1 MKQFLRH
8 IFLLV
13 ALFMTTASAWAQL
26 PYNTTMTQSHFN
38 SSSTKIAS
46 SGDNGWDNGV
56 RLGGTKTG
64 AFSEPAW
71 NWDDKYIIIVLS
83 SNGIPNRLT
92 CTTSTN
98 SNSTSETEFY
108 VATSTN
114 NSSYTEIWSS
124 KDRNNTIDIALSKD
138 VKYIKI
144 CYSGNFAGYFK
155 NIKVTELKYFNSPST
170 ADIAFEQKILNSTPS
185 VSDFTIDW
193 CNVPAISYS
202 IEGADNDRFSVTKI
216 ENNSSVGKYGTATI
230 HLSYIHDDFAGEDH
244 PHTATLKL
252 WSNGT
257 TYNVT
262 LTGVTDRYIA
272 DFNWNIANVNANS
285 GEYHVG
291 DYATITDAYTLKN
304 KTTGNAISLP
314 VTFTIKTLSRSSIYQ
329 EDGDDNYDNDV
340 LSIESG
346 VLKAKNAGVAKITA
360 TFDGNDEYKPFTK
373 ELTLTV
379 SKHTPVF
386 SIESESVYYDR
397 NYVNGK
403 EYADFFV
410 STCSTHANHDNYDKY
425 DDVVLTFS
433 TSDTDAAVLRQGS
446 AKNKLNLSVFNK
458 ESIKQIS
465 LNIKQEE
472 TSYWAE
478 HEEQIVV
485 NLANPNNHVPF
496 VMNTKSLRDAL
507 YYDYEKSYGKNTCG
521 ETGEI
526 SLNQDDI
533 VVWTA
538 NPLYYTIRF
547 SGIPHKLTFQYKHTA
562 TATPLGDTK
571 KAFIVYESPDGVTW
585 NELWTTNGKLN
596 TTEYVKINPEILDR
610 STKYIK
616 FFYDATYTGYYK
628 DIAVSELNDFEAIDD
643 LNDRTND
650 NDTLDFGV
658 HAIKKNNYPQKSFAL
673 RYANAG
679 YKVNLKVVK
688 ENGVEDKR
696 FTVSPS
702 TITSIGGEIYGE
714 YTPITVTYN
723 TSSAHQTSPGTK
735 LVITD
740 EKGNKEEII
749 LVATTEKSK
758 QNLQWTSEWSAPTP
772 LVVLNQT
779 ITNAATNGMTAELPV
794 KYRSSNPEVFR
805 VAADSLS
812 FMALTAGTATIT
824 AYQEGNDEY
833 AYAEIS
839 KPFKATEKIIQ
850 HISWEQDLT
859 SLHVGDDNIALS
871 AKVYILNSTTHEWEF
886 SQERTNLL
894 AYSSPNNAVVSIVDN
909 KALKVNGAGELLI
922 KATVPGTEVYE
933 ATDMEIPVRVRVP
946 SLGCEDVLLPVVG
959 YELSDKF
966 EFNPYES
973 IKEFVFEIDRTKGIP
988 GKLMFYYYGL
998 KAWGQLAGQIE
1009 VYQSL
1014 DEGQYWV
1021 PIENGIVTPTTNKA
1035 WSLLLPLSREA
1046 THLKFVRITDINLG
1060 YHMLQFVSIIPAQYI
1075 EAEPVDFGDITI
1087 NSEVTKD
1094 FVVSYANIKDD
1105 ELSLTEYSTSLTLP
1119 KDNIQDEC
1127 GAWGM
1132 VTRQVNIKA
1141 NTIGAFQDY
1150 IYVHDEIAQITCT
1163 IPVIANVIKAT
1174 PTLTW
1179 NPETDVLDESSDWRE
1194 GYTKNATSTIIQEIK
1209 YKMLD
1214 NPYAHFDEEGELIID
1229 KLGGVITITAYQE
1242 STENFNYVEK
1252 SIEFT
1257 IPIPTFIGGGGDKYW
1272 NNPNNWNV
1280 GRLPKPQEPVNIQA
1294 SAELHT
1300 HDTVA
1305 SIAFTQ
1311 KDSNPQGILHIRS
1324 TGGLIVG
1331 NGGVMNVANSSITID
1346 NTPEGA
1352 GFLRVDPTTDNK
1364 PAKITIKYITEAYNS
1379 GNPRDEIWQYMGAPG
1394 SNMDIVAEEDK
1405 ALIYHWSEKNG
1416 WEKQASEQLTP
1427 FAGYVLTQNKGT
1439 ADHHRAEFNITAIP
1453 IVDDQTINLTCTSN
1467 GMRGGNVFAN
1477 SYLAP
1482 IDVAKIDPET
1492 DLEGID
1498 GAFYLFNSGSWTQWQ
1513 NEGGGSS
1520 NEIQG
1525 DGTSPGQYYAITPGA
1540 AAMLDASEDQTVI
1553 PPMQGVY
1560 VMATTKDAKIKLDY
1574 AKHVY
1579 GANASNKPMRAPKMQ
1594 NDNFKRV
1601 RLQVSGKNCGAD
1613 RMYVIQY
1620 EDATKGY
1627 DYGYDAKNI
1636 AAENQVNIFTTEQDG
1651 QMEISVSDRID
1662 STYIGLQTGSDS
1674 EYRLRISSV
1683 VGDKLYLKDLE
1694 NETLIT
1700 VADGEEYV
1708 FYATPNSVNNRR
1720 FLLMDRLASE
1730 EIEDLVKVY
1739 IHDNV
1744 VHVLQAPAYSDMAVY
1759 TVGGL
1764 MITQNEL
1771 GETPCMVELSGL
1783 PTGIYLVRVADK
1795 VVKFVSK

>member
-13 ALFMTTASAWAQL
+13 AMLVATANAWAQL
-26 PYNTTMTQSHFN
+26 PYNTVMTQSHFN
-38 SSSTKIAS
+38 DGNTTIKKQGTTSWS
-46 SGDNGWDNGV
+46 NGV
-56 RLGGTKTG
+56 RLGDATWGG
-64 AFSEPAW
+64 L
-71 NWDDKYIIIVLS
+71 NYDDKYVDIALNTSGIPGVFSATTSGGSTGIDYRLFVS
-83 SNGIPNRLT
+83 SN
-92 CTTSTN
+92 N
-98 SNSTSETEFY
+98 SNY
-108 VATSTN
+108 V
-114 NSSYTEIWSS
+114 EIWKSE
-124 KDRNNTIDIALSKD
+124 RNNNTINQELPKD
-138 VKYIKI
+138 TKYIRLF
-144 CYSGNFAGYFK
+144 YSGNFAGNFT
-155 NIKVTELKYFNSPST
+155 NIKVTELKYLNSPSSMNLRVG
-170 ADIAFEQKILNSTPS
+170 QKILNSTPS
-185 VSDFTIDW
+185 TNTITIDW

-202 IEGADNDRFSVTKI
+202 IEEGTHKDKFSVTKI

-230 HLSYIHDDFAGEDH
+230 HLSYIHDDFAGEDQ

-257 TYNVT
+257 TYDVT

-304 KTTGNAISLP
+304 KTTDNAIFLP

-329 EDGDDNYDNDV
+329 EDGDGNYDNDV

-386 SIESESVYYDR
+386 SIASESVYYDR

-496 VMNTKSLRDAL
+496 EMNTKALRDAL
-507 YYDYEKSYGKNTCG
+507 YYDHEKSYGKNTCS

-533 VVWTA
+533 IVWTA

-585 NELWTTNGKLN
+585 NELWTTNGQLN

-758 QNLQWTSEWSAPTP
+758 QNLQWTSEWSASTP

-824 AYQEGNDEY
+824 AYQVGNDEY

-859 SLHVGDDNIALS
+859 SLHVGDDNVALS

-1179 NPETDVLDESSDWRE
+1179 NPETNVLDESSDWRE

-1311 KDSNPQGILHIRS
+1311 KDSNPQGTLHILS
-1324 TGGLIVG
+1324 TGGLTVG

-1352 GFLRVDPTTDNK
+1352 GFLRVDPTTANK
-1364 PAKITIKYITEAYNS
+1364 PAKVTINYITQAFNS

-1394 SNMDIVAEEDK
+1394 NDMDIVTDEDK
-1405 ALIYHWSEKNG
+1405 TLIYHWSEQNG

-1427 FAGYVLTQNKGT
+1427 FAGYVFTQNKGT
-1439 ADHHRAEFNITAIP
+1439 ASNPQAEFNITATP
-1453 IVDDQTINLTCTSN
+1453 IVENQTITLTCTSS
-1467 GMRGGNVFAN
+1467 GMRGSNLFVN
-1477 SYLAP
+1477 SFLAP
-1482 IDVAKIDPET
+1482 IDLATFDDKDFT
-1492 DLEGID
+1492 DGVEQT
-1498 GAFYLFNSGSWTQWQ
+1498 FYLYNSGSWNQWQ
-1513 NEGGGSS
+1513 NQGGADNVMKHGV
-1520 NEIQG
+1520 
-1525 DGTSPGQYYAITPGA
+1525 SPGQYYALSTKGA
-1540 AAMLDASEDQTVI
+1540 ELMDPQYDQTTI

-1560 VMATTKDAKIKLDY
+1560 VVATKDRASIMLDY
-1574 AKHVY
+1574 TKHVY
-1579 GANASNKPMRAPKMQ
+1579 AAEARNQAMRAPQ
-1594 NDNFKRV
+1594 RQDDNFKRV
-1601 RLQVSGKNCGAD
+1601 RLQVSGKNSGAD
-1613 RMYVIQY
+1613 RMYVIQHN
-1620 EDATKGY
+1620 ECTSGY
-1627 DYGYDAKNI
+1627 DNGYDAKNMPV
-1636 AAENQVNIFTTEQDG
+1636 ESQVSIYTSEVEG
-1651 QMEISVSDRID
+1651 QMEISVSDKID
-1662 STYIGLQTGSDS
+1662 STYIGFRAGADS
-1674 EYRLRISSV
+1674 EYTLRITSV
-1683 VGDKLYLKDLE
+1683 VGDYLYIKDLD
-1694 NETLIT
+1694 NQTLIS
-1700 VADGEEYV
+1700 VYDGEEYT
-1708 FYATPNSVNNRR
+1708 FSAEPNSVNDRR
-1720 FLLMDRLASE
+1720 FLLLDQRSDDVSTDE
-1730 EIEDLVKVY
+1730 PEVRVY
-1739 IHDNV
+1739 VHDKMA
-1744 VHVLQAPAYSDMAVY
+1744 HVLGAPIGSDMVIY
-1759 TVGGL
+1759 TIGGVA
-1764 MITQNEL
+1764 ITNYTIEC
-1771 GETPCMVELSGL
+1771 TPSVVDLSSL
-1783 PTGIYLVRVADK
+1783 PTGVYVLRINDK
-1795 VVKFVSK
+1795 AFKCVCK

>member
-8 IFLLV
+8 IFLLLALSV
-13 ALFMTTASAWAQL
+13 APTYAWAECYYDIL
-26 PYNTTMTQSHFN
+26 NHISSISTYKSH
-38 SSSTKIAS
+38 
-46 SGDNGWDNGV
+46 DGWI
-56 RLGGTKTG
+56 
-64 AFSEPAW
+64 S
-71 NWDDKYIIIVLS
+71 DKYK
-83 SNGIPNRLT
+83 
-92 CTTSTN
+92 
-98 SNSTSETEFY
+98 FY
-108 VATSTN
+108 ETN
-114 NSSYTEIWSS
+114 NIGSV
-124 KDRNNTIDIALSKD
+124 NNTH
-138 VKYIKI
+138 
-144 CYSGNFAGYFK
+144 G
-155 NIKVTELKYFNSPST
+155 
-170 ADIAFEQKILNSTPS
+170 
-185 VSDFTIDW
+185 
-193 CNVPAISYS
+193 ISR
-202 IEGADNDRFSVTKI
+202 I
-216 ENNSSVGKYGTATI
+216 TATI
-230 HLSYIHDDFAGEDH
+230 TLERTSGGKNAKVKFQYSIDGGAIWETVGSEKELQGMWQAWETDNSLVISQDVDIPANNTVQFRVCETKQEEYGSSRKLTISNFKVIMTSAIQASPSYWDFETMKLGNTAIEKEFIIDYRNVGTTISATSNSEHFTVTPENPVFGDCYGDSKLTIVFNPKIAGKHFGVITLTCKDGSTPKQILTINVTGTALGIPVHSWLGKTEYYVDDVLDLNELTTTTNSDSSTPRVFSIVRFESDDDFCSAN
-244 PHTATLKL
+244 PHFIDEAKTKVKL
-252 WSNGT
+252 SKEGK
-257 TYNVT
+257 VT
-262 LTGVTDRYIA
+262 LQMSQA
-272 DFNWNIANVNANS
+272 AS
-285 GEYHVG
+285 
-291 DYATITDAYTLKN
+291 DAYFAHSSSITL
-304 KTTGNAISLP
+304 
-314 VTFTIKTLSRSSIYQ
+314 TIK
-329 EDGDDNYDNDV
+329 
-340 LSIESG
+340 
-346 VLKAKNAGVAKITA
+346 
-360 TFDGNDEYKPFTK
+360 
-373 ELTLTV
+373 
-379 SKHTPVF
+379 KHTPVF
-386 SIESESVYYDR
+386 SIASESVYYDR

-507 YYDYEKSYGKNTCG
+507 YYDYEKSYGKNTCS

-533 VVWTA
+533 IVWTA

-758 QNLQWTSEWSAPTP
+758 QNLQWTSEWSASTP

-824 AYQEGNDEY
+824 AYQVGNDEY

-859 SLHVGDDNIALS
+859 SLHVGDDNVALS

-1075 EAEPVDFGDITI
+1075 EAEPVDFGDVPI

-1163 IPVIANVIKAT
+1163 IPVLANVIKAT

-1311 KDSNPQGILHIRS
+1311 KDSNPQGTLHILS
-1324 TGGLIVG
+1324 TGGLTVG
-1331 NGGVMNVANSSITID
+1331 NGGVMNVANSSIIID

-1352 GFLRVDPTTDNK
+1352 GFLRVDPTTANK
-1364 PAKITIKYITEAYNS
+1364 PAKVTINYTTQAFNS

-1394 SNMDIVAEEDK
+1394 KDMDIVADEDK
-1405 ALIYHWSEKNG
+1405 TLIYHWSEQNG

-1427 FAGYVLTQNKGT
+1427 FAGYVFTQNKGT
-1439 ADHHRAEFNITAIP
+1439 ASNPQAEFDITATP
-1453 IVDDQTINLTCTSN
+1453 IVENQTITLTCTSS

-1560 VMATTKDAKIKLDY
+1560 VMATTNDAKIKLDY

-1579 GANASNKPMRAPKMQ
+1579 GANASNKPMRAPQ
-1594 NDNFKRV
+1594 RQDDNFKRV
-1601 RLQVSGKNCGAD
+1601 RLQVSGKTSGAD

-1674 EYRLRISSV
+1674 EYRLRISSI

-1694 NETLIT
+1694 NEALIT
-1700 VADGEEYV
+1700 LADGEEYV

-1795 VVKFVSK
+1795 VVKFICK

>member
-1 MKQFLRH
+1 M
-8 IFLLV
+8 LV
-13 ALFMTTASAWAQL
+13 ATANAWAQL
-26 PYNTTMTQSHFN
+26 PYNTVMTQSHFN
-38 SSSTKIAS
+38 DGNTTIKKQGTTSWS
-46 SGDNGWDNGV
+46 NGV
-56 RLGGTKTG
+56 RLGDATWGG
-64 AFSEPAW
+64 F
-71 NWDDKYIIIVLS
+71 NYDDKYVDIALNT
-83 SNGIPNRLT
+83 NGIPNVLSA
-92 CTTSTN
+92 TTNGGSTGIDYRVYVSSDNKTYTELWSSDKKEN
-98 SNSTSETEFY
+98 SISETLP
-108 VATSTN
+108 
-114 NSSYTEIWSS
+114 
-124 KDRNNTIDIALSKD
+124 KDT
-138 VKYIKI
+138 KYIRLF
-144 CYSGNFAGYFK
+144 YSGNFAGNFT
-155 NIKVTELKYFNSPST
+155 NIKVTELKYLNSPSSMNLRVG
-170 ADIAFEQKILNSTPS
+170 QKILNSTPS
-185 VSDFTIDW
+185 TNTITIDW

-202 IEGADNDRFSVTKI
+202 IEEGTHKDKFSVTKI

-230 HLSYIHDDFAGEDH
+230 HLSYIHDDFAGEDQ

-257 TYNVT
+257 TYDVT

-272 DFNWNIANVNANS
+272 DFNWNIAN
-285 GEYHVG
+285 EYFVG
-291 DYATITDAYTLKN
+291 YNTTLTDAYTLKN
-304 KTTGNAISLP
+304 KTTENAISLP
-314 VTFTIKTLSRSSIYQ
+314 VTFTIKTISRSSIYQ
-329 EDGDDNYDNDV
+329 EDGDGNYDNDV

-386 SIESESVYYDR
+386 SIASESVYYDR

-507 YYDYEKSYGKNTCG
+507 YYDYEKSYGKNTCS

-533 VVWTA
+533 IVWTA

-547 SGIPHKLTFQYKHTA
+547 SGIPHKLTFQYKHTE

-758 QNLQWTSEWSAPTP
+758 QNLQWTSEWSASTP

-824 AYQEGNDEY
+824 AYQVGNDEY

-859 SLHVGDDNIALS
+859 SLHVGDDNVALS

-1075 EAEPVDFGDITI
+1075 EAEPVDFGDVTI

-1311 KDSNPQGILHIRS
+1311 KDSNPQATLHILS
-1324 TGGLIVG
+1324 TGGLTVG

-1352 GFLRVDPTTDNK
+1352 GFLRVDPTTANK
-1364 PAKITIKYITEAYNS
+1364 PAKVTINYTTQAFNS

-1394 SNMDIVAEEDK
+1394 TGMDIVADEDK
-1405 ALIYHWSEKNG
+1405 TLIYHWSEVKG
-1416 WEKQASEQLTP
+1416 WEKQADEKLMP
-1427 FAGYVLTQNKGT
+1427 FAGYVFTQNKDKT
-1439 ADHHRAEFNITAIP
+1439 KASFEITATP
-1453 IVDDQTINLTCTSN
+1453 IIADKTIDLTCTPN

-1477 SYLAP
+1477 SYLAS
-1482 IDVAKIDPET
+1482 IDVAKIDVVN
-1492 DLEGID
+1492 DLVDVEGT
-1498 GAFYLFNSGSWTQWQ
+1498 FYLFNSGSWNQWHS
-1513 NEGGGSS
+1513 EGGKDHMNYGV
-1520 NEIQG
+1520 
-1525 DGTSPGQYYAITPGA
+1525 SPGQYYALSPKGA
-1540 AAMLDASEDQTVI
+1540 SLMDKAYDQTTI

-1560 VMATTKDAKIKLDY
+1560 VVALSNNAQIKLDY

-1579 GANASNKPMRAPKMQ
+1579 GAEASNRPMRAPEMR
-1594 NDNFKRV
+1594 DENFKRV
-1601 RLQVSGKNCGAD
+1601 RLQVNSQNSGAD
-1613 RMYVIQY
+1613 RMYVIQH
-1620 EDATKGY
+1620 EDASKGY

-1636 AAENQVNIFTTEQDG
+1636 AAEDQVNIYTSEQGG
-1651 QMEISVSDRID
+1651 QMEISVSNRID
-1662 STYIGLQTGSDS
+1662 STYIGFQAGSDS
-1674 EYRLRISSV
+1674 EYRLRITSV
-1683 VGDKLYLKDLE
+1683 VGEKLLLKDLE
-1694 NETLIT
+1694 TETV
-1700 VADGEEYV
+1700 VAVEDEVEYT
-1708 FYATPNSVNNRR
+1708 FSATPKSVNNKR
-1720 FLLMDRLASE
+1720 FLLIDQLAGE
-1730 EIEDLVKVY
+1730 EIDDLVKVY
-1739 IHDNV
+1739 IYDNV
-1744 VHVLQAPAYSDMAVY
+1744 VHVLETPKDSDMAVY
-1759 TVGGL
+1759 SVGGL
-1764 MITQNEL
+1764 LMARYEV

-1795 VVKFVSK
+1795 VVKFVCK